1 MRKSAIVPT
10 PEKFSELTELY
21 FTDCKDNDEP
31 ITMTGLVLA
40 LGFCSRQSQY
50 DYSKQDGFEDVVN
63 RAKLMIEHSYELKL
77 HNIQVTGP
85 IFALKNFG
93 WSDKQELSLSG
104 NVSHKDESEAVL
116 NALKNKHK

>member
-40 LGFCSRQSQY
+40 LGFCSRQSLY

-93 WSDKQELSLSG
+93 WSDKQEL
-104 NVSHKDESEAVL
+104 VHSEVVIDDGS
-116 NALKNKHK
+116 NEW